1 MPELTTMETPKTA
14 GFVDSKHS
22 NANRRRAEKEEKEIE
37 ELLNSRKEQAE
48 EATEEVQAETDTK
61 EEPVKAEASKEKE
74 EKVEVKKEEGDDKE
88 LTREEKTY
96 KKRYDDLRRHQNKLV
111 EQVKTLEAKIAD
123 PSKLTTPTTEAE
135 LEAWKEKY
143 PDVANIVA
151 TLAKKEAK
159 AMYDAADE
167 RLTRL
172 DEIAADANRAK
183 AEAEIRAIH
192 SDFDELKESDVFHD
206 WVEIQPKWVKD
217 ALYINE
223 DDPASVARVIDLY
236 KADNNIVNKTKKA
249 SAKKAA
255 TAIVTKK
262 GRTSVDADEASGKI
276 TESDVQKMSAKEY
289 EDRSDE
295 IMEAMRTGRFVYD
308 MTGAAR

>member
-1 MPELTTMETPKTA
+1 MESPKTA

-37 ELLNSRKEQAE
+37 ELMQSRQED
-48 EATEEVQAETDTK
+48 TEVEVAA
-61 EEPVKAEASKEKE
+61 VAEAPKEAA
-74 EKVEVKKEEGDDKE
+74 VDDDDKD

-111 EQVKTLEAKIAD
+111 EQVKTLEAKVND
-123 PSKLTTPTTEAE
+123 PASFTTPTTEAE

-143 PDVANIVA
+143 PDVANIVS
-151 TLAKKEAK
+151 TLAKKEAQ
-159 AMYDAADE
+159 AMYNAADE
-167 RLTRL
+167 RLSRL
-172 DEIAADANRAK
+172 DEIAEQADRAK

-192 SDFDELKESDVFHD
+192 SDFDELKDSDSFHD
-206 WVEIQPKWVKD
+206 WVDVQPKWVKD
-217 ALYINE
+217 ALYVNS

-262 GRTSVDADEASGKI
+262 GRTSVDVDEASNI
-276 TESDVQKMSAKEY
+276 LRESDVNKMSAEEFEK
-289 EDRSDE
+289 RSDN
-295 IMEAMRTGRFVYD
+295 IMEAVRSGRFVYD
-308 MTGAAR
+308 LTGAAR

>member
-1 MPELTTMETPKTA
+1 MPELNVMESPKVA
-14 GFVDSKHS
+14 GFVDSSHS
-22 NANRRRAEKEEKEIE
+22 NANRRRADKEEKEIE
-37 ELLNSRKEQAE
+37 ELMQSRQEDKEQEQEQEVVAAE
-48 EATEEVQAETDTK
+48 ETTK
-61 EEPVKAEASKEKE
+61 EAAVKE
-74 EKVEVKKEEGDDKE
+74 DDKD

-111 EQVKTLEAKIAD
+111 EQVKTLEAKLSDSSNFTA
-123 PSKLTTPTTEAE
+123 PTTEAE

-151 TLAKKEAK
+151 ALAKKEAK

-172 DEIAADANRAK
+172 DEIAANANRSK

-192 SDFDELKESDVFHD
+192 SDFDELKESDAFHD
-206 WVEIQPKWVKD
+206 WVDVQPKWVKD
-217 ALYINE
+217 ALYVNE

-262 GRTSVDADEASGKI
+262 GRTSVDADDVSGKI
-276 TESDVQKMSAKEY
+276 TESDVNRMSAKEY

>member
-1 MPELTTMETPKTA
+1 MPELSTMETPKTA
-14 GFVDSKHS
+14 GFVDSKHT
-22 NANRRRAEKEEKEIE
+22 NANRRRAEKEEKELE
-37 ELLNSRKEQAE
+37 ELLK
-48 EATEEVQAETDTK
+48 TGK
-61 EEPVKAEASKEKE
+61 EEPAEEEEAQTAEATKEE
-74 EKVEVKKEEGDDKE
+74 EKVETKADDDTE

-123 PSKLTTPTTEAE
+123 PASFAAPTTEAE

-151 TLAKKEAK
+151 TLAKKEAQ
-159 AMYDAADE
+159 AMYNAADE

-206 WVEIQPKWVKD
+206 WVDVQPKWVKD
-217 ALYINE
+217 ALYVNE

-262 GRTSVDADEASGKI
+262 GRTSVDADDVSGKI
-276 TESDVQKMSAKEY
+276 TESDVNKMSAREY

>member
-1 MPELTTMETPKTA
+1 MPELTTMEQPKTA
-14 GFVDSKHS
+14 GFVDSKHT
-22 NANRRRAEKEEKEIE
+22 NANRRRAEKEEKELE
-37 ELLNSRKEQAE
+37 ELLKTGKEAPAE
-48 EATEEVQAETDTK
+48 EEEAQTAEATK
-61 EEPVKAEASKEKE
+61 EE
-74 EKVEVKKEEGDDKE
+74 EKVEAKADDDKE

-123 PSKLTTPTTEAE
+123 PASFAAPTTEEE

-151 TLAKKEAK
+151 TLAKKEAQ
-159 AMYDAADE
+159 AMYNAADE

-206 WVEIQPKWVKD
+206 WVDVQPKWVKD
-217 ALYINE
+217 ALYVNE

-262 GRTSVDADEASGKI
+262 GRTSVDADDVSGKI
-276 TESDVQKMSAKEY
+276 TESDVNKMSAREY

>member
-1 MPELTTMETPKTA
+1 MPELTTMEKPKTA

-22 NANRRRAEKEEKEIE
+22 NANRRRADKEEKEIE
-37 ELLNSRKEQAE
+37 ELLKSRQE
-48 EATEEVQAETDTK
+48 ETEKTTEEVETTAETEAPK
-61 EEPVKAEASKEKE
+61 EE
-74 EKVEVKKEEGDDKE
+74 EKVEAKVDDDDK

-123 PSKLTTPTTEAE
+123 PSNFTAPTTEAE
-135 LEAWKEKY
+135 LEAWKDKY
-143 PDVANIVA
+143 PDVANIVT

-172 DEIAADANRAK
+172 DEIAEQANRAK

-192 SDFDELKESDVFHD
+192 SDFDELKESDAFHD
-206 WVEIQPKWVKD
+206 WVDVQPKWVKD
-217 ALYINE
+217 ALYVNE

-262 GRTSVDADEASGKI
+262 GRTSVDADDVSGKI
-276 TESDVQKMSAKEY
+276 TESDVNRMSAKEY

-295 IMEAMRTGRFVYD
+295 IMEAIRTGRFVYD

>member
-1 MPELTTMETPKTA
+1 MPELSTMETPKTA

-37 ELLNSRKEQAE
+37 ELLNSRKEQ
-48 EATEEVQAETDTK
+48 TEEV
-61 EEPVKAEASKEKE
+61 EEVE
-74 EKVEVKKEEGDDKE
+74 EKVEATTEAPKEEEVEAKAEDDTE

-123 PSKLTTPTTEAE
+123 PASFAAPTTEAE

-151 TLAKKEAK
+151 TLAKKEAQ
-159 AMYDAADE
+159 AMYNAADE

-206 WVEIQPKWVKD
+206 WVDVQPKWVKD
-217 ALYINE
+217 ALYVNE

-262 GRTSVDADEASGKI
+262 GRTSVDADDLSGKI
-276 TESDVQKMSAKEY
+276 TESDVNKMSAREY

>member
-1 MPELTTMETPKTA
+1 MPELSTMETPKTA

-22 NANRRRAEKEEKEIE
+22 NANRRRAEQDEKELEEMLKTGKEEAVE
-37 ELLNSRKEQAE
+37 
-48 EATEEVQAETDTK
+48 TEEVEAPK
-61 EEPVKAEASKEKE
+61 EE
-74 EKVEVKKEEGDDKE
+74 EKVEAKAEDDKD

-111 EQVKTLEAKIAD
+111 EQVKTLEAKLSDSSNFTA
-123 PSKLTTPTTEAE
+123 PTTEAE

-151 TLAKKEAK
+151 ALAKKEAK

-172 DEIAADANRAK
+172 DEIAANANRSK

-192 SDFDELKESDVFHD
+192 SDFDELKESDAFHD
-206 WVEIQPKWVKD
+206 WVDIQPKWVKD
-217 ALYINE
+217 ALYVNE

-236 KADNNIVNKTKKA
+236 KVDNNIVNKTKKA

-262 GRTSVDADEASGKI
+262 GRTSVDADDVSGKI
-276 TESDVQKMSAKEY
+276 TESDVNKMSAKEY

>member
-1 MPELTTMETPKTA
+1 
-14 GFVDSKHS
+14 
-22 NANRRRAEKEEKEIE
+22 
-37 ELLNSRKEQAE
+37 
-48 EATEEVQAETDTK
+48 
-61 EEPVKAEASKEKE
+61 
-74 EKVEVKKEEGDDKE
+74 
-88 LTREEKTY
+88 
-96 KKRYDDLRRHQNKLV
+96 LV

-123 PSKLTTPTTEAE
+123 PSKLTTPTTEEE

-217 ALYINE
+217 ALYVNE

-262 GRTSVDADEASGKI
+262 GRTSVDADDVNGKI
-276 TESDVQKMSAKEY
+276 TESDVNRMSAREY

-295 IMEAMRTGRFVYD
+295 IMEAIRTGRFVYD

>member
-1 MPELTTMETPKTA
+1 MPELNVMESPKVA

-37 ELLNSRKEQAE
+37 ELMQSRQED
-48 EATEEVQAETDTK
+48 TEVEVAA
-61 EEPVKAEASKEKE
+61 VAEAPKEAA
-74 EKVEVKKEEGDDKE
+74 VDDDDKD

-111 EQVKTLEAKIAD
+111 EQVKTLEAKVND
-123 PSKLTTPTTEAE
+123 PASFTTPTTEAE

-143 PDVANIVA
+143 PDVANIVS
-151 TLAKKEAK
+151 TLAKKEAQ
-159 AMYDAADE
+159 AMYNAADE
-167 RLTRL
+167 RLSRL
-172 DEIAADANRAK
+172 DEIAEQADRAK

-192 SDFDELKESDVFHD
+192 SDFDELKDSDSFHD
-206 WVEIQPKWVKD
+206 WVDVQPKWVKD
-217 ALYINE
+217 ALYVNS

-262 GRTSVDADEASGKI
+262 GRTSVDVDEASNI
-276 TESDVQKMSAKEY
+276 LRESDVNKMSAEEFEK
-289 EDRSDE
+289 RSDN
-295 IMEAMRTGRFVYD
+295 IMEAVRSGRFVYD
-308 MTGAAR
+308 LTGAAR

>member
-1 MPELTTMETPKTA
+1 MPELSTMETPKTA
-14 GFVDSKHS
+14 GFVDSKHT
-22 NANRRRAEKEEKEIE
+22 NANRRRAEKEEKELE
-37 ELLNSRKEQAE
+37 ELLK
-48 EATEEVQAETDTK
+48 TGK
-61 EEPVKAEASKEKE
+61 EEPAEEEEAQTAEATKEE
-74 EKVEVKKEEGDDKE
+74 EKVEAKADDDKE

-123 PSKLTTPTTEAE
+123 PASFAAPTTEEE

-151 TLAKKEAK
+151 TLAKKEAQ
-159 AMYDAADE
+159 AMYNAADE

-192 SDFDELKESDVFHD
+192 SDFDELKESDAFHD
-206 WVEIQPKWVKD
+206 WVDVQPKWVKD
-217 ALYINE
+217 ALYVNE

-262 GRTSVDADEASGKI
+262 GRTSVDADDVSGKI
-276 TESDVQKMSAKEY
+276 TESDVNRMSAREY

>member
-1 MPELTTMETPKTA
+1 MPELSTMETPKTA
-14 GFVDSKHS
+14 GFVDSKHT
-22 NANRRRAEKEEKEIE
+22 NANRRRAEKEEKELE
-37 ELLNSRKEQAE
+37 ELLKTGQ
-48 EATEEVQAETDTK
+48 
-61 EEPVKAEASKEKE
+61 EEPVEEVETTAETEAPKEKE
-74 EKVEVKKEEGDDKE
+74 KVEAKVDDDKD

-123 PSKLTTPTTEAE
+123 PSSFTAPTTDAE

-172 DEIAADANRAK
+172 DEIAEQANRSK

-192 SDFDELKESDVFHD
+192 SDFDELKESDAFHD
-206 WVEIQPKWVKD
+206 WVEEQPKWVKD
-217 ALYINE
+217 ALYINS
-223 DDPASVARVIDLY
+223 DDPASVSRVIDLY
-236 KADNNIVNKTKKA
+236 KADNNIANKTKKA

-262 GRTSVDADEASGKI
+262 GRTTVDADEVSSKI
-276 TESDVQKMSAKEY
+276 TESDVNKMSAKEY